1 MDVEHEGNRSR
12 TRKWIGVSKN
22 KVQKLSCP
30 SSLIITQIVSP
41 KSVNRNREQLWLD
54 LNTLLVSDI
63 RRHLT

>member
-41 KSVNRNREQLWLD
+41 KSVKRNREHLW
-54 LNTLLVSDI
+54 
-63 RRHLT
+63 